1 MCGAQLRDKFVCA
14 SRTASPCN
22 AAWKASRWKLPQTGQ
37 EALQDGTG
45 GAAAED
51 VFHQPVAPINFRLYF
66 AQQHTRN
73 KFELRHIDQVWE
85 DIRKHPSEVHVPGKS
100 GPKGTTAK

>member
-1 MCGAQLRDKFVCA
+1 M
-14 SRTASPCN
+14 
-22 AAWKASRWKLPQTGQ
+22 
-37 EALQDGTG
+37 
-45 GAAAED
+45 
-51 VFHQPVAPINFRLYF
+51 FHQPVAPINFRLYF